1 MEILIEWAY
10 IISPFTIPPQEEL
23 VGQKLLLDAPW
34 RVKPISRD
42 NQVFTLISCLD
53 IGHPISDLRS
63 LPQFIES
70 FGIDSTGKFFN
81 IDKAVWK
88 LDTVHCHL

>member
-1 MEILIEWAY
+1 MLVEWAY

-42 NQVFTLISCLD
+42 NQVFTLVSLLD
-53 IGHPISDLRS
+53 VDHPVSDLNS

-70 FGIDSTGKFFN
+70 FGIDSTGKFFD
-81 IDKAVWK
+81 IDKAVLK
-88 LDTVHCHL
+88 LDTVYCDI

>member
-42 NQVFTLISCLD
+42 NQVFTLVSLLD
-53 IGHPISDLRS
+53 VDHPVSDLNS

-70 FGIDSTGKFFN
+70 FGIDSTGKFLTLTKRF
-81 IDKAVWK
+81 
-88 LDTVHCHL
+88 